1 MRRRMA
7 EFLGIV
13 LAGLVLVAFPLPQ
26 GRFPLADHLDH
37 VEAIAVID
45 GEKNPELIPDVV
57 AYSLVFRLVAGRQTE
72 EEVQR
77 IRAYVRRIGLSEAGI
92 DAFLRMVEEFHQ
104 QVSVLDRQA
113 REIQEHNRPRPGP
126 SALEQLRR
134 LQHQKDTILTAI
146 IANLPARL
154 EVAEAEKVQKFVR
167 EHVKR
172 RVKIRLYNP
181 VLAATGLSA
190 PLTAFA
196 QTSGQHT
203 EYSDAWEA
211 GDDPWICSNDECY
224 TDASPDFTRS
234 WIWGAGVTEDTYD
247 IADWT
252 TVSVTLRNPAWVTS
266 SQTSGGYS
274 WARAE
279 TSVELDWNNP
289 NGDVGDWSLTASHRC
304 YVFLDK
310 PILVHSGM
318 TSAGPIGVGFNLV
331 DYRNTS
337 LQDSNGRWVY
347 IIENSCG
354 VQHCIS
360 RRIRKTY
367 TNAPYLWCPCFYIH
381 VILFDICRCKC
392 FGASRPAC

>member
-72 EEVQR
+72 EEVHR

-172 RVKIRLYNP
+172 QVKIRLYNP
-181 VLAATGLSA
+181 VLAATGLLL
-190 PLTAFA
+190 P
-196 QTSGQHT
+196 
-203 EYSDAWEA
+203 
-211 GDDPWICSNDECY
+211 
-224 TDASPDFTRS
+224 
-234 WIWGAGVTEDTYD
+234 
-247 IADWT
+247 
-252 TVSVTLRNPAWVTS
+252 
-266 SQTSGGYS
+266 
-274 WARAE
+274 
-279 TSVELDWNNP
+279 
-289 NGDVGDWSLTASHRC
+289 
-304 YVFLDK
+304 
-310 PILVHSGM
+310 
-318 TSAGPIGVGFNLV
+318 
-331 DYRNTS
+331 
-337 LQDSNGRWVY
+337 
-347 IIENSCG
+347 
-354 VQHCIS
+354 
-360 RRIRKTY
+360 
-367 TNAPYLWCPCFYIH
+367 
-381 VILFDICRCKC
+381 
-392 FGASRPAC
+392 